1 MRTWVT
7 IGARVVPVAPPSPTC
22 VVRGGFE
29 CNFSWEVTLV
39 NPMVLI
45 TPILIVEVVVVHW
58 VDVWT
63 VHVWVSRKLY
73 ATRISSPTKFPSTEC
88 VPRMVP
94 LLMMGSIRVILDI
107 QGSDN
112 STEYQAYLSP

>member
-7 IGARVVPVAPPSPTC
+7 IGARIVLVAPPSPTC
-22 VVRGGFE
+22 VVRGGF
-29 CNFSWEVTLV
+29 NSNSSRGVIVV

-45 TPILIVEVVVVHW
+45 TPILIVEVVR
-58 VDVWT
+58 
-63 VHVWVSRKLY
+63 VSRKLY
-73 ATRISSPTKFPSTEC
+73 ATRVSSPTSFPTTEC

-94 LLMMGSIRVILDI
+94 LLKMGSIWVNLDTHDYTMA

-112 STEYQAYLSP
+112 STEYQAYLGP